1 MANVTINKNIEQG
14 EIVVVFSS
22 YDPKFVAKVKSID
35 GHRWHPDKKYWS
47 FPYSEDIIERIL
59 SVFKGENIHVDSTL
73 QVSFNQNTD
82 KRVPNQAQITKIAK
96 KEKELS
102 INLNHEDMIKVNEN
116 REFYKLPSL
125 LQNLFED
132 RVELLPSVNELF
144 ELELA
149 YLEYNCLP
157 KENLL
162 DRLAYFKSVDGK
174 FTKHFLMYNHP
185 TKALTDNRLANTK
198 AYFEN
203 GLFSTGYATHGLFPY
218 RGKFHPQLIK
228 ALINII
234 GIKKGETILD
244 PMCGS
249 GTTNI
254 ESTLMGINSYAIDL
268 SPFCQFMI
276 KVKYNS
282 LSINIEL
289 LKGISAKSEQ
299 LFSFFSIGG
308 SQKQLQKI
316 KDIEKLKV
324 YELALL
330 AFLDSLGYSKRVV
343 KSSHK
348 QLFTKVLKRYE
359 RTVVDFIL
367 NSSQYISEL
376 GTVNILEDATAK
388 KMPLEDSSIDGV
400 ITSPP
405 YSFAIDYVKNDE
417 AQLKFLGYNVD
428 DIRNEMVGL
437 IGKNKNE
444 RLENYFKDMESVC
457 SEVSRVLK
465 KDKYFVMIIGS
476 NTNQT
481 GGIRLESKII
491 ESCKKHNL
499 TLVKSILKPIKGM
512 RNTMKDE
519 YILFFQKRANHAK
532 N

>member
-1 MANVTINKNIEQG
+1 
-14 EIVVVFSS
+14 
-22 YDPKFVAKVKSID
+22 
-35 GHRWHPDKKYWS
+35 
-47 FPYSEDIIERIL
+47 
-59 SVFKGENIHVDSTL
+59 
-73 QVSFNQNTD
+73 
-82 KRVPNQAQITKIAK
+82 
-96 KEKELS
+96 
-102 INLNHEDMIKVNEN
+102 MIKMIED
-116 REFYKLPSL
+116 REFYNMPSL
-125 LQNLFED
+125 LQNLFESQ
-132 RVELLPSVNELF
+132 VELLPSVNELF

-149 YLEYNCLP
+149 YLEFYCLP
-157 KENLL
+157 ENDLL
-162 DRLAYFKSVDGK
+162 DRLAYFKSVHGK
-174 FTKHFLMYNHP
+174 FTKHFLMYNHLA
-185 TKALTDNRLANTK
+185 KALTDNRSQSTK

-254 ESTLMGINSYAIDL
+254 EAALMGINSYAIDL
-268 SPFCQFMI
+268 SPFCQFMT

-282 LSINIEL
+282 LYIDIEL
-289 LKGISAKSEQ
+289 LRGISNKSEQ
-299 LFSFFSIGG
+299 LFNFFNVDDV
-308 SQKQLQKI
+308 KTQLQKI
-316 KDIEKLKV
+316 TDYKKLKV

-343 KSSHK
+343 SSNHRE
-348 QLFTKVLKRYE
+348 LFTKVLKRYE
-359 RTVVDFIL
+359 YTVVNFIL
-367 NSSQYISEL
+367 SSSKYINDL
-376 GTVNILEDATAK
+376 GTTNILENATAMK
-388 KMPLEDSSIDGV
+388 IPLENNSINGV

-417 AQLKFLGYNVD
+417 AQLNFLGYDVN
-428 DIRNEMVGL
+428 DIKSRMIGL

-444 RLENYFKDMESVC
+444 RLENYFEDMEQVC

-465 KDKYFVMIIGS
+465 EDKYFVMIIGS

-491 ESCKKHNL
+491 ESCKRHNL
-499 TLVKSILKPIKGM
+499 ILVKSILKPIKGM

-519 YILFFQKRANHAK
+519 HILFFKK
-532 N
+532 GC

>member
-1 MANVTINKNIEQG
+1 MTK
-14 EIVVVFSS
+14 
-22 YDPKFVAKVKSID
+22 
-35 GHRWHPDKKYWS
+35 
-47 FPYSEDIIERIL
+47 
-59 SVFKGENIHVDSTL
+59 
-73 QVSFNQNTD
+73 D
-82 KRVPNQAQITKIAK
+82 KR
-96 KEKELS
+96 
-102 INLNHEDMIKVNEN
+102 
-116 REFYKLPSL
+116 FYNLPSL
-125 LQNLFED
+125 LQNLFD
-132 RVELLPSVNELF
+132 GNVELLPSVNELF

-157 KENLL
+157 ECDLL

-174 FTKHFLMYNHP
+174 FTKHFLMYNQSA
-185 TKALTDNRLANTK
+185 KVLTYNRSASTK

-228 ALINII
+228 ALLNII
-234 GIKKGETILD
+234 GIKKGESILD

-249 GTTNI
+249 GTANI
-254 ESTLMGINSYAIDL
+254 EAALLGIDSYAIDL
-268 SPFCQFMI
+268 SPFCQFMT

-289 LKGISAKSEQ
+289 LKGIADRSEQ
-299 LFSFFSIGG
+299 LFNFFNVNDVST
-308 SQKQLQKI
+308 QLQKI
-316 KDIEKLKV
+316 TDYEKLKI

-343 KSSHK
+343 SSSHR

-359 RTVVDFIL
+359 DTVVNFIL
-367 NSSQYISEL
+367 NSSKHITDL
-376 GTVNILEDATAK
+376 GTVNILENATAIET
-388 KMPLEDSSIDGV
+388 PLEDNSIDGV

-417 AQLKFLGYNVD
+417 SQLNFLGYDVNN
-428 DIRNEMVGL
+428 IRSRMIGL

-444 RLENYFKDMESVC
+444 RLENYFRDMDRVC

-491 ESCKKHNL
+491 ESCKKNNL

-512 RNTMKDE
+512 KNTMKDE
-519 YILFFQKRANHAK
+519 YILFFK
-532 N
+532 NGCAR

>member
-1 MANVTINKNIEQG
+1 
-14 EIVVVFSS
+14 
-22 YDPKFVAKVKSID
+22 
-35 GHRWHPDKKYWS
+35 
-47 FPYSEDIIERIL
+47 
-59 SVFKGENIHVDSTL
+59 
-73 QVSFNQNTD
+73 
-82 KRVPNQAQITKIAK
+82 
-96 KEKELS
+96 
-102 INLNHEDMIKVNEN
+102 MIEN
-116 REFYKLPSL
+116 RKFYKLPSL
-125 LQNLFED
+125 LQNSLESKVD
-132 RVELLPSVNELF
+132 LLPSVNESF

-149 YLEYNCLP
+149 YLEYNCLS
-157 KENLL
+157 KEDLL
-162 DRLAYFKSVDGK
+162 DRSAYFKSIDRK
-174 FTKHFLMYNHP
+174 FTKHFLMYNK
-185 TKALTDNRLANTK
+185 TDKALTYNRSASIK

-234 GIKKGETILD
+234 GIKNGETILD

-254 ESTLMGINSYAIDL
+254 ESALMGINSYAIDL
-268 SPFCQFMI
+268 SPFCQFMT

-282 LSINIEL
+282 LSIDIEL
-289 LKGISAKSEQ
+289 LKGISNKSEQ
-299 LFSFFSIGG
+299 LFNFFNVYNV
-308 SQKQLQKI
+308 KEKLQKI
-316 KDIEKLKV
+316 TDKEKLKI

-343 KSSHK
+343 TSSHR

-359 RTVVDFIL
+359 YTVINFML
-367 NSSQYISEL
+367 NSSKYISEL
-376 GTVNILEDATAK
+376 GTVNVLENANAKQMILK
-388 KMPLEDSSIDGV
+388 NNSIDGV

-417 AQLKFLGYNVD
+417 AQLSFLKYDINN
-428 DIRNEMVGL
+428 IRNEMIGL
-437 IGKNKNE
+437 IGKNKTE
-444 RLENYFKDMESVC
+444 RLENYFKDMDTIC

-481 GGIRLESKII
+481 RGIRLENKII

-519 YILFFQKRANHAK
+519 YILFFQKR
-532 N
+532 